1 MKRSMMIA
9 AAGALLLA
17 LSATASAQQIH
28 GDYVETRSADVYTG
42 PCFANG
48 ETGLM
53 GDQAIMAWRV
63 SRGSWDGVVLDGLS
77 VVGVAKA
84 SGTIG
89 DQYNNPYPAKAV
101 VIVDERATPEQ
112 RLALKSF
119 AQSMG
124 GELLRTIV
132 AVETAPIE
140 IDIEYHGEHPN
151 KARVAAGALAGIRA
165 RLISDKDHFCGNE
178 DIMYRPM
185 APTAHAMVGVALLD
199 EFRGEG
205 LGVRWTLRDKRS
217 AYIGNFAR

>member
-1 MKRSMMIA
+1 MKKTTLVA
-9 AAGALLLA
+9 AVGAVLLA
-17 LSATASAQQIH
+17 LSISASAQQIH

-42 PCFANG
+42 PCFANA
-48 ETGLM
+48 ETGLL

-63 SRGSWDGVVLDGLS
+63 SRGSWDGVKLDGLS

-89 DQYNNPYPAKAV
+89 DEYNTAYPAKAV
-101 VIVDERATPEQ
+101 VIVDERATPAQ
-112 RLALKSF
+112 RLALHSF
-119 AQSMG
+119 AQAMG
-124 GELLRTIV
+124 GELLKTVV
-132 AVETAPIE
+132 AVEIAPIE

-151 KARVAAGALAGIRA
+151 KASVVAGTLAGIRA

-178 DIMYRPM
+178 NIMYRPM